1 MAYLCVNKD
10 GQELICQDT
19 PKRWGY
25 MRKDNTRFGRYKD
38 KETGQRYN
46 MVPCETKNEVQKLG
60 ASYWRDIYT
69 DPECND
75 IELHIELPAG
85 SIERLIGRVLTW
97 DDEPV
102 EI

>member
-25 MRKDNTRFGRYKD
+25 IRVEVKMFGRLD
-38 KETGQRYN
+38 KETGKRYN
-46 MVPCETKNEVQKLG
+46 IRPCRDRTELKQVEAT
-60 ASYWRDIYT
+60 YWRDIYT